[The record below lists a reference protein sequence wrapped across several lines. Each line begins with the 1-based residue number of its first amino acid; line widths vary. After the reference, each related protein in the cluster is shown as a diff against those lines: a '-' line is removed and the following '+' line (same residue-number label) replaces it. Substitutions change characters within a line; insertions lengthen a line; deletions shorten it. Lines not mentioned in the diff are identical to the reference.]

1 MENIEQIQYI
11 KAPIAEVYEALT
23 TEKGLGEVWTKNLKV
38 KPELGFVN
46 EFDFKDNYATKMKI
60 VALEENRRIEWE
72 CIATDPEWVGTTV
85 SFELEEKNGVTSVWF
100 GHRKWQAL
108 TEFYRTCNYNWA
120 MFLYS
125 LKSYCEDGKGMPFQD
140 RKF

>member
-11 KAPIAEVYEALT
+11 KAPIAKVYEALT
-23 TEKGLGEVWTKNLKV
+23 TEKGLAEVWTKNLRV

-46 EFDFKDNYATKMKI
+46 EFDFKDNYATKI

-85 SFELEEKNGVTSVWF
+85 SFELEEKNGVTCVWF
-100 GHRKWQAL
+100 GHRKWRAL
-108 TEFYRTCNYNWA
+108 TEFYRMCNYNWA

-125 LKSYCEDGKGMPFQD
+125 LKSYCEDGKGMSFQD